1 MEDQRDQAYKVFV
14 HGVEASVQNRN
25 IQSVFEKC
33 GEVVDVFNSGKG
45 FAFVTF
51 SSAGDAADA
60 IEVMDGKML
69 FGQRV
74 SVKQARQRRSDG
86 RDGRSDGR
94 DPDRANEMIN
104 EAFQRVL
111 NDPPSV
117 LGPVNSGNWWLHPPG
132 TRPPF

>member
-1 MEDQRDQAYKVFV
+1 MEDQRDQACKVFV

-60 IEVMDGKML
+60 IEEMDGKML
-69 FGQRV
+69 FGRRV
-74 SVKQARQRRSDG
+74 SVKQARQRRED
-86 RDGRSDGR
+86 RDREE
-94 DPDRANEMIN
+94 RANEMIN

-111 NDPPSV
+111 NDPPSMW
-117 LGPVNSGNWWLHPPG
+117 GPVNSGNWWLHPPG
-132 TRPPF
+132 TMPP

>member
-1 MEDQRDQAYKVFV
+1 MEDQQVCKVFV

-25 IQSVFEKC
+25 IESVFEKF

-74 SVKQARQRRSDG
+74 SVKQAKHRRSEG
-86 RDGRSDGR
+86 RDS
-94 DPDRANEMIN
+94 DRANEMIN
-104 EAFQRVL
+104 EAWQRVL

-117 LGPVNSGNWWLHPPG
+117 WGPVNSGNWWLQ
-132 TRPPF
+132 